1 MDKKLVFPL
10 CKSCAQQQNQTRC
23 RHSDSERELV
33 GTWCTPELQ
42 EAEKQGYKIKKIFEI
57 YHWNETTQYDPRS
70 GEGGLFADYINTFL
84 KIKQEASGWP
94 SWCKDENTKSDYIR
108 SYMEK
113 ERIQLDPEKIEH
125 NPGLRALAK
134 SKLTNFWGK
143 YGQKENQLQTK
154 FIDNIASLCELL
166 MNESIQIHDF
176 QVINDQILLVQYK
189 FRDEFSFGGTR
200 SNIFIAAMTTC
211 HARLKLYREIACLGD
226 RVLYFDT
233 DSIVF
238 ISRPGEYEPEL
249 GEFLGEFTDE
259 LQCKAIGC
267 EEKGCKN
274 KHFITEFISA
284 GPKNYSFKTDIG
296 TTTCKVRGFTLNKP
310 NKLIINFD
318 LMKEMVTAPCG
329 SSITRQV
336 QEPRKITRNKNQC
349 LIYNRPQTK
358 MYRKV
363 YDKRVL
369 LDNYDTV
376 PYGY

>member
-1 MDKKLVFPL
+1 M
-10 CKSCAQQQNQTRC
+10 
-23 RHSDSERELV
+23 
-33 GTWCTPELQ
+33 
-42 EAEKQGYKIKKIFEI
+42 
-57 YHWNETTQYDPRS
+57 
-70 GEGGLFADYINTFL
+70 
-84 KIKQEASGWP
+84 
-94 SWCKDENTKSDYIR
+94 
-108 SYMEK
+108 
-113 ERIQLDPEKIEH
+113 EH

-154 FIDNIASLCELL
+154 FIDNISSLCELL
-166 MNESIQIHDF
+166 TNESIQIHDF
-176 QVINDQILLVQYK
+176 QVINEKILLVQYK
-189 FRDEFSFGGTR
+189 LREEYSIGGTH

-211 HARLKLYREIACLGD
+211 HARLKLYREIARLGD

-238 ISRPGEYEPEL
+238 ISRPGEYEPKL

-259 LQCKAIGC
+259 LQCKDIGC
-267 EEKGCKN
+267 EEKGCKK

-284 GPKNYSFKTDIG
+284 GAKNYSFKTDIG

-318 LMKEMVTAPCG
+318 LMREMVTAPCG
-329 SSITRQV
+329 SSITRQI
-336 QEPRKITRNKNQC
+336 QEPRKITRNKTRC

-358 MYRKV
+358 LYRKV